1 MSAPLG
7 ESLSPPLSLS
17 SFSLNVMKSSILA
30 KISERSHNKQGTND
44 AWQNKVRYVGKRE
57 TAVWD
62 DDDEVQTP
70 SPPARGWIGSTRR
83 YEAYA
88 IKANH
93 MAARVLHDN

>member
-1 MSAPLG
+1 MMRG
-7 ESLSPPLSLS
+7 
-17 SFSLNVMKSSILA
+17 K
-30 KISERSHNKQGTND
+30 TNRD
-44 AWQNKVRYVGKRE
+44 MQRKRE
-57 TAVWD
+57 TAEWDDDD